1 MVQQILAIAAGGAV
15 GAVLR
20 FIVSTSVHRVMG
32 KDFPYGTLTVNVL
45 GSLLMG
51 FFFIMLVERQ
61 ISSIELRSGVLFGI
75 LGAFTTFS
83 SFSFE
88 TLALLESGD
97 WGKALI
103 NVFMSVTCCL
113 LATWIGLGIG
123 RQL

>member
-1 MVQQILAIAAGGAV
+1 VQQLVAIAIGGAV

-20 FIVSTSVHRVMG
+20 FSVSTGVHRMMG

-61 ISSIELRSGVLFGI
+61 ISSVELRSGILFGV

-103 NVFMSVTCCL
+103 NVFLSVSCCL
-113 LATWIGLGIG
+113 LATWIGLSIG

>member
-1 MVQQILAIAAGGAV
+1 MQQLIAIAIGGAV
-15 GAVLR
+15 GSVLR
-20 FIVSTSVHRVMG
+20 FTVSTNVHRLMG

-51 FFFIMLVERQ
+51 FLFIMLVERQ
-61 ISSIELRSGVLFGI
+61 ISSVELRSGILFGL

-88 TLALLESGD
+88 TLALMESGD
-97 WGKALI
+97 WAKALV
-103 NVFMSVTCCL
+103 NVFVSVSACL

>member
-1 MVQQILAIAAGGAV
+1 VHQLVAIAIGGAV

-20 FIVSTSVHRVMG
+20 FLVSTSVHRVIG

-51 FFFIMLVERQ
+51 FLFIMLVERQ
-61 ISSIELRSGVLFGI
+61 ISSIELRSGILFGV

-88 TLALLESGD
+88 TLALVESGELA
-97 WGKALI
+97 KALI
-103 NVFMSVTCCL
+103 NIFMSVTCCL

-123 RQL
+123 RQI

>member
-1 MVQQILAIAAGGAV
+1 MHQLVAIAIGGAV

-20 FIVSTSVHRVMG
+20 FLVSTSVHRVVG

-51 FFFIMLVERQ
+51 FLFIMLVERQ
-61 ISSIELRSGVLFGI
+61 ISSIELRSGILFGV

-88 TLALLESGD
+88 TLALVESGELA
-97 WGKALI
+97 KALI
-103 NVFMSVTCCL
+103 NIFMSVTCCL

-123 RQL
+123 RQI

>member
-1 MVQQILAIAAGGAV
+1 MQQLLAIAIGGAV

-20 FIVSTSVHRVMG
+20 FTVSTSVHRVVG

-51 FFFIMLVERQ
+51 FLFIMLVERQ

-97 WGKALI
+97 WGKALL
-103 NVFMSVTCCL
+103 NVLMSVTLCL

>member
-1 MVQQILAIAAGGAV
+1 MHQLLAIAIGGAV

-20 FIVSTSVHRVMG
+20 FMVSTSVHRVMG

-51 FFFIMLVERQ
+51 FLFIMLVERQ
-61 ISSIELRSGVLFGI
+61 ISSIELRSGILFGV
-75 LGAFTTFS
+75 LGVFTTFS

-88 TLALLESGD
+88 TLALMESGD
-97 WGKALI
+97 WVKAMM
-103 NVFMSVTCCL
+103 NVLLSVSACL
-113 LATWIGLGIG
+113 LATWVGLGIG

>member
-1 MVQQILAIAAGGAV
+1 MHQLLAIAIGGAV
-15 GAVLR
+15 GSVLR
-20 FIVSTSVHRVMG
+20 FLVSTSVHRVMG
-32 KDFPYGTLTVNVL
+32 RDFPYGTLTVNVL

-51 FFFIMLVERQ
+51 FLFIMLVERQ
-61 ISSIELRSGVLFGI
+61 ISSIELRSGLLFGV

-88 TLALLESGD
+88 TLALVESGD
-97 WGKALI
+97 LGKAFI

-113 LATWIGLGIG
+113 LATWVGLGIG